1 MAAICVYCSSSN
13 AVDASYFEAAR
24 ALGTAIAA
32 RGHAL
37 IFGGVEMGLMG
48 ELARAA
54 RAGGGHII
62 GVVPE
67 LARDSRYVFAADEVV
82 YTPDLRARKQVMDK
96 RADHFVALPGG
107 FGTLEELFEILTL
120 KQLTLHDRP
129 VVLFNH
135 RDYYRPLVA
144 LLEHMFTEG
153 FASADHHRQL
163 YGVADT
169 VDALFAYLDGY
180 RPPKVPLQWS

>member
-13 AVDASYFEAAR
+13 AVDPSYFEVAR
-24 ALGTAIAA
+24 ALGAAIAA
-32 RGHAL
+32 RGHTL
-37 IFGGVEMGLMG
+37 VFGGVDIGLMG

-54 RAGGGHII
+54 RARGGRVV

-67 LARDSRYVFAADEVV
+67 LGRDSPYVFAADEVI
-82 YTPDLRARKQVMDK
+82 YTPDIRARKQVMER

-144 LLEHMFTEG
+144 LLEHMFSEG
-153 FASADHHRQL
+153 FASAEHHRQL
-163 YGVADT
+163 YQVEET
-169 VDALFAYLDGY
+169 VDGLFDYLDGY
-180 RPPKVPLQWS
+180 RAPKVPLQWS